1 MILDV
6 RGENDWKKGHIKDSL
21 DIYFR
26 QIERKLNEIL
36 YDRPIIIVCNVG
48 HRTSLAAIIL
58 LRAGY
63 PNVCCDCLEV

>member
-21 DIYFR
+21 DIYVR
-26 QIERKLNEIL
+26 QIERKLNEIP